1 MINTASNFQSA
12 LAYVMTEPD
21 PLSVSFEGDMRAAAF
36 NAAFQNI
43 EDQINFLYEK
53 TRLLEDIRDY
63 IRHFVERVIEERRAK
78 IIDNLKAIEMIYDE
92 IDNPDCVVEPV
103 VPQQEQTVQDRDGS
117 ILPMF
122 DFINETLVMPGT
134 TLKKND
140 ILKITVKEQ
149 TQDYS
154 NEKTVYDSAGIVE
167 PLVQASVTV
176 SDNTTTF
183 IDTYTSHKPIE
194 GSITTTYEI
203 FFSGSIECNYVN
215 LPATN
220 CDVLNITLYDIDNN
234 FHFVT
239 SSTAYVKPIRV
250 VRALVTLRTKGY
262 NRYTVRYPVT
272 KTMPD
277 SFTYPAGGQES
288 YVTV

>member
-63 IRHFVERVIEERRAK
+63 IRHFVERTIEERRAK

-92 IDNPDCVVEPV
+92 IDNPDCIVDPV
-103 VPQQEQTVQDRDGS
+103 VPQQEQAVQDRDGS

-134 TLKKND
+134 TLEKND

-154 NEKTVYDSAGIVE
+154 NKKTVYDSAGIVE
-167 PLVQASVTV
+167 PLVQTSVTV
-176 SDNTTTF
+176 SNKDLSDF
-183 IDTYTSHKPIE
+183 
-194 GSITTTYEI
+194 
-203 FFSGSIECNYVN
+203 
-215 LPATN
+215 
-220 CDVLNITLYDIDNN
+220 
-234 FHFVT
+234 
-239 SSTAYVKPIRV
+239 
-250 VRALVTLRTKGY
+250 
-262 NRYTVRYPVT
+262 
-272 KTMPD
+272 
-277 SFTYPAGGQES
+277 
-288 YVTV
+288 